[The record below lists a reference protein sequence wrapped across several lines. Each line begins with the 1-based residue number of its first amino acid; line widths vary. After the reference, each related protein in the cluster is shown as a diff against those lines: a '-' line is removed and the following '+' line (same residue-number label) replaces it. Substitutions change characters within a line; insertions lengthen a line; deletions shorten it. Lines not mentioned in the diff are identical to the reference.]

1 VETQTEP
8 KRGFQALA
16 GTGERR
22 LPLAVVQYYNILS
35 LLAHWKTFNTYND
48 NNEYGQIGMTYIRS
62 TYFCGFV
69 FGNAHMK
76 HSHAKQTL
84 VCSSGGYV
92 YSLES
97 IRVISM

>member
-1 VETQTEP
+1 M
-8 KRGFQALA
+8 
-16 GTGERR
+16 
-22 LPLAVVQYYNILS
+22 
-35 LLAHWKTFNTYND
+35 
-48 NNEYGQIGMTYIRS
+48 GMTYIRS

-84 VCSSGGYV
+84 VRGSSGGYV

-97 IRVISM
+97 RFALFQCVWLWYAEPWEGTSNLP

>member
-1 VETQTEP
+1 M
-8 KRGFQALA
+8 
-16 GTGERR
+16 
-22 LPLAVVQYYNILS
+22 
-35 LLAHWKTFNTYND
+35 
-48 NNEYGQIGMTYIRS
+48 GMTYIRS

-84 VCSSGGYV
+84 VRGSSGGYV

-97 IRVISM
+97 IRVISVCVVVVCRALGGNF

>member
-1 VETQTEP
+1 MWG
-8 KRGFQALA
+8 RAYAGFHSL
-16 GTGERR
+16 
-22 LPLAVVQYYNILS
+22 QYSITTFSLYSHNGKLS
-35 LLAHWKTFNTYND
+35 TLTIM